1 MDQNTTRS
9 KKEVSSGIKI
19 SVVEVSNT
27 TPVATVRSKNDSLNL
42 EKKNGCHPL
51 SLACIYRGNDS
62 PPYMTMFVA
71 EVLGTGFLMF
81 LGCMG
86 CISSYDEPE
95 QSHHFCGITFGLTVM
110 LIIQTL
116 GHISGAHLNPAVTIA
131 TVIFGI
137 LKPVMGLVYVIAQFI
152 GATLGYGLL
161 KILVPEKYAG
171 DGFCVTTLNENISV
185 IQGLGIETVITTLLI
200 LICCAVWDKRNAEKA
215 DSLPLRFGL
224 AIAAI
229 SMAAGPLTGASMN
242 TARSFAP
249 LVFGGSWQHHW
260 IYWVGPN
267 VAPLIGCGI
276 YKFVFTESEKSGS
289 KLGSIYLDEVTQHSS
304 EKI

>member
-1 MDQNTTRS
+1 
-9 KKEVSSGIKI
+9 VL
-19 SVVEVSNT
+19 
-27 TPVATVRSKNDSLNL
+27 DSLS
-42 EKKNGCHPL
+42 EPIQDKHTMGKGK
-51 SLACIYRGNDS
+51 GNDS

-110 LIIQTL
+110 LIIQSF

-185 IQGLGIETVITTLLI
+185 IQVKINFTI
-200 LICCAVWDKRNAEKA
+200 L
-215 DSLPLRFGL
+215 LRFFIL
-224 AIAAI
+224 
-229 SMAAGPLTGASMN
+229 N
-242 TARSFAP
+242 CR
-249 LVFGGSWQHHW
+249 V
-260 IYWVGPN
+260 
-267 VAPLIGCGI
+267 
-276 YKFVFTESEKSGS
+276 
-289 KLGSIYLDEVTQHSS
+289 
-304 EKI
+304 